1 MSQSEQAQFW
11 NTDSAQWRKQEE
23 GAQPLYTKMIAC
35 METKSG
41 QSILDIGCGTGYFL
55 SLFDKKQVVCHGID
69 LSESQLNYART
80 HLPQMEWKQ
89 ASMDAIPYADHSFDW
104 VSCNN
109 ALQFV
114 PDPRL
119 ALTEF
124 KRVMKKDAQLMV
136 AVWDQPDRNDAL
148 LYF

>member
-55 SLFDKKQVVCHGID
+55 SLFDS
-69 LSESQLNYART
+69 L
-80 HLPQMEWKQ
+80 
-89 ASMDAIPYADHSFDW
+89 
-104 VSCNN
+104 
-109 ALQFV
+109 
-114 PDPRL
+114 
-119 ALTEF
+119 
-124 KRVMKKDAQLMV
+124 
-136 AVWDQPDRNDAL
+136 
-148 LYF
+148 